1 MEQSHTQSTA
11 SSTPLQYPSPQ
22 VANTAAATTLIN
34 GTAVNKRKADNE
46 PGTNGQV
53 GKKKARTRV
62 SYSCSECHRRKQKC
76 DRQVPCSHCIARRV
90 PELCK
95 NYTPGKGEGDLNL
108 RIARLEQIIE
118 MALPHISASV
128 SISSS
133 GEIVSPQ
140 QGQHS
145 FSRSASPSNET
156 DEGIATGT
164 TLDIAAGTLQSG
176 KWYGASALGSVSVVP
191 ILEQL
196 QHNGISTGRPPTLD
210 DIQQPTAAEKLK
222 SLVQE
227 CGVPPHKLAELVQD
241 LPPKSVADTLVDFY
255 FTHINYTRYPLYEPA
270 FRVSYDSIW
279 TNGVRVSPSDAR
291 FLPLLFVVMATAARL
306 APEHIAGDL
315 RTRRVTS
322 LRYYWSSRRTLTLAS
337 AIQNESLEL
346 LLARLL
352 SARFLIFDRR
362 ITECWSQLG
371 AAVRT
376 AHALGLHR
384 DGAKLGLDPFQTEYR
399 RRIWSYL
406 YHADRTHALLL
417 GRPHSIQDDYT
428 DTLPPM
434 NIEDSELLIATSSP
448 LRPHPLSQ
456 PTHMTFVILRHQLAK
471 IIGHIVHHF
480 QFVRSHLRYQEV
492 LNLDNELQQFVAA
505 LPPHYSLDPDTSLD
519 TVLDFLPVHRFLI
532 VTEVYFVRI
541 SLHRPY
547 LLRKLDSDR
556 FNFSRKACFDSA
568 RRDFEARQAFKATTH
583 KTILDSL
590 GGAYREFQAAM
601 ISGIALLIE
610 PQSEESFARRR
621 VLDTFINQYGSSS
634 EVDSTTRRELAIIE
648 LLRKRSLEISGDPT
662 NVDGVE
668 GKQGSPTT
676 EENAKLL
683 LDLNRG
689 GSAVTRGRA
698 GSTAS
703 TRPMSTTPGHTLG
716 ATTPSSSAS
725 PYMHHPSPAIGPFS
739 GPIQSSQ
746 LFEPRS
752 PSFQRPKHN
761 LATFTPPQSHAVVPG
776 GSPSDSS
783 TSEEAAQTL
792 LDNWLNQS
800 TTTEVGFDGVSTSDA
815 AWAGGSDYGAVNG
828 GVPGLGDLA
837 NQEFVGSLIGTIG
850 GLDTPSLHAG
860 GVDSSDW
867 VYWDALVNEIRNS
880 SSS

>member
-1 MEQSHTQSTA
+1 MEQPHTQFTA

-22 VANTAAATTLIN
+22 VINTAAATTLVN

-46 PGTNGQV
+46 LAANGQV
-53 GKKKARTRV
+53 SKKKARTRV

-145 FSRSASPSNET
+145 FSRSASPSNDT
-156 DEGIATGT
+156 DEGITTGA
-164 TLDIAAGTLQSG
+164 TLDIAGGTLQSG
-176 KWYGASALGSVSVVP
+176 KWYGTSALGSVNVAP

-196 QHNGISTGRPPTLD
+196 QHNGISTGRPTTLD

-315 RTRRVTS
+315 RTRRITS
-322 LRYYWSSRRTLTLAS
+322 LRYYWSSRRTLTLAA

-434 NIEDSELLIATSSP
+434 NIEDPELLIATSSP

-456 PTHMTFVILRHQLAK
+456 PTHMTFVILRHQLAR

-492 LNLDNELQQFVAA
+492 LNLDNELQQFVAS

-519 TVLDFLPVHRFLI
+519 AVLDFLPVHRFLI

-568 RRDFEARQAFKATTH
+568 RRDFEVRQAFKATAH

-610 PQSEESFARRR
+610 PQGEESPARRR
-621 VLDTFINQYGSSS
+621 VLDTFIDQYGNGP
-634 EVDSTTRRELAIIE
+634 EADSTTRRELAIIE

-662 NVDGVE
+662 NVDGAE
-668 GKQGSPTT
+668 GKHGSPTT

-683 LDLNRG
+683 LDLNRS
-689 GSAVTRGRA
+689 GSVVTRGRA
-698 GSTAS
+698 GSAAS

-725 PYMHHPSPAIGPFS
+725 PYMHHLSPAVGPFS

-746 LFEPRS
+746 IFEPRS
-752 PSFQRPKHN
+752 PTFQRPKHN
-761 LATFTPPQSHAVVPG
+761 LATFTPPQSHAAVPG

-800 TTTEVGFDGVSTSDA
+800 TTAEVGFDSVSASDA
-815 AWAGGSDYGAVNG
+815 AWAGSSDYGAVNG
-828 GVPGLGDLA
+828 NVPGLGDLA

-850 GLDTPSLHAG
+850 GLDTPSLNAG

>member
-1 MEQSHTQSTA
+1 MEQSHAAQPQLTVLTNSLHY
-11 SSTPLQYPSPQ
+11 SSPPQ
-22 VANTAAATTLIN
+22 VANTAVATSLVNGAGSKRKAEDSGNSAATT
-34 GTAVNKRKADNE
+34 
-46 PGTNGQV
+46 
-53 GKKKARTRV
+53 KKKARTRV

-118 MALPHISASV
+118 MALPHFSASV
-128 SISSS
+128 SINSS
-133 GEIVSPQ
+133 GEITSPHQAHPSYSRSVSPLNDPEENV
-140 QGQHS
+140 
-145 FSRSASPSNET
+145 A
-156 DEGIATGT
+156 AAT
-164 TLDIAAGTLQSG
+164 TLDAAVGTLQSG
-176 KWYGASALGSVSVVP
+176 KWYGASALGSVSVAP

-196 QHNGISTGRPPTLD
+196 QYSGLSAGRPTLED
-210 DIQQPTAAEKLK
+210 SHQPTPAEKMK
-222 SLVQE
+222 SLVQD

-241 LPPKSVADTLVDFY
+241 LPPKSVSDTLVNFY

-279 TNGVRVSPSDAR
+279 TNGTRISPSDAR
-291 FLPLLFVVMATAARL
+291 FLPLLFVVMATAVRL

-322 LRYYWSSRRTLTLAS
+322 LRYYWSCKFLPTGIALVCSWFFPARRTLTLAA

-417 GRPHSIQDDYT
+417 GRPQSIQDDYT
-428 DTLPPM
+428 DTLPPL
-434 NIEDSELLIATSSP
+434 NIEDAELLMAPQAP

-456 PTHMTFVILRHQLAK
+456 PTRMTFVILRHQLAK

-492 LNLDNELQQFVAA
+492 LNLDKELQQFVAA

-519 TVLDFLPVHRFLI
+519 SVLDFLPVHRFLI
-532 VTEVYFVRI
+532 ITEVYFVRI

-568 RRDFEARQAFKATTH
+568 RRDFEARQAFKATAH

-601 ISGIALLIE
+601 ISGIGLLID
-610 PQSEESFARRR
+610 PQSEESSARRR
-621 VLDTFINQYGSSS
+621 VLETFIDQYGNNPD
-634 EVDSTTRRELAIIE
+634 VDSTTRRELAIIE
-648 LLRKRSLEISGDPT
+648 LLRKRSLEISGDDST
-662 NVDGVE
+662 NVDGAE
-668 GKQGSPTT
+668 DKHDSPTT

-689 GSAVTRGRA
+689 ASSSARARA
-698 GSTAS
+698 GSAAS
-703 TRPMSTTPGHTLG
+703 SRPMSTTPGHALG
-716 ATTPSSSAS
+716 PATPSSSAS
-725 PYMHHPSPAIGPFS
+725 PYIAHPSPAVGAF
-739 GPIQSSQ
+739 QSANPPPLGYEDS
-746 LFEPRS
+746 S
-752 PSFQRPKHN
+752 SSWRPKGS
-761 LATFTPPQSHAVVPG
+761 LATFTPPQSHATVPG

-792 LDNWLNQS
+792 LDNWLNHS
-800 TTTEVGFDGVSTSDA
+800 TAVESGFDGVSSSDA
-815 AWAGGSDYGAVNG
+815 AWAGGADYGTLNG
-828 GVPGLGDLA
+828 GVGIGELA
-837 NQEFVGSLIGTIG
+837 NQERARQLR
-850 GLDTPSLHAG
+850 L
-860 GVDSSDW
+860 GV
-867 VYWDALVNEIRNS
+867 LGCLG
-880 SSS
+880 

>member
-1 MEQSHTQSTA
+1 MEQPHTQFPA
-11 SSTPLQYPSPQ
+11 STPLQYPSPQ
-22 VANTAAATTLIN
+22 VANTAAATTLVN
-34 GTAVNKRKADNE
+34 GAANKRKADGE
-46 PGTNGQV
+46 PSANGQAA
-53 GKKKARTRV
+53 KKKARTRV

-133 GEIVSPQ
+133 GEIINPQ
-140 QGQHS
+140 QLRHS
-145 FSRSASPSNET
+145 YSRSASPSNET
-156 DEGIATGT
+156 DEGAAAGATMES
-164 TLDIAAGTLQSG
+164 AVGTLQSG

-196 QHNGISTGRPPTLD
+196 HHSGISAGRPVTLD

-222 SLVQE
+222 YLVQD

-291 FLPLLFVVMATAARL
+291 FLPLLFVVMATAVRL

-428 DTLPPM
+428 DTMPPM
-434 NIEDSELLIATSSP
+434 NIEDSELLIATASP

-492 LNLDNELQQFVAA
+492 LNLDNELQQFVAS

-519 TVLDFLPVHRFLI
+519 AVLDFLPVHRFLI

-556 FNFSRKACFDSA
+556 FSFSRKACFDSA
-568 RRDFEARQAFKATTH
+568 RRDFEVRQAFKATSH
-583 KTILDSL
+583 KTVLDSL

-610 PQSEESFARRR
+610 PQSEERLARRR
-621 VLDTFINQYGSSS
+621 VLDAFIDQYDNGP
-634 EVDSTTRRELAIIE
+634 DTDATTRRELAIIE
-648 LLRKRSLEISGDPT
+648 LLRKRALEIGGDPT
-662 NVDGVE
+662 NVDGAE
-668 GKQGSPTT
+668 DKKGSPTT

-689 GSAVTRGRA
+689 GSAATRGRA
-698 GSTAS
+698 DSVAS
-703 TRPMSTTPGHTLG
+703 TRPLSTTPGHAFG
-716 ATTPSSSAS
+716 ATTPSSTAS
-725 PYMHHPSPAIGPFS
+725 PYMHHPSPSIGPFS
-739 GPIQSSQ
+739 GPTHSQ
-746 LFEPRS
+746 VFETRS
-752 PSFQRPKHN
+752 PTFQRPRNN
-761 LATFTPPQSHAVVPG
+761 LATFTPPQSHAAIPG

-800 TTTEVGFDGVSTSDA
+800 TTAETGFDGVSTNDA
-815 AWAGGSDYGAVNG
+815 TWAGGSEFGSMSE
-828 GVPGLGDLA
+828 GVPGLGELA

-850 GLDTPSLHAG
+850 GLDTPSLGAG
-860 GVDSSDW
+860 GADSSDW
-867 VYWDALVNEIRNS
+867 VYWDTLVNEIRNS

>member
-1 MEQSHTQSTA
+1 MEHHQPQLTVLTNSLH
-11 SSTPLQYPSPQ
+11 YPSPPQ
-22 VANTAAATTLIN
+22 VANTAAATSLVN
-34 GTAVNKRKADNE
+34 GSAGTKRKADD
-46 PGTNGQV
+46 PAAAS
-53 GKKKARTRV
+53 KKKARTRV

-118 MALPHISASV
+118 MALPHFSSSV

-133 GEIVSPQ
+133 GEITSPQ
-140 QGQHS
+140 QMHPS
-145 FSRSASPSNET
+145 YSRSASPSNEA
-156 DEGIATGT
+156 DDNVAVGA
-164 TLDIAAGTLQSG
+164 TLDIAGGTLQAG
-176 KWYGASALGSVSVVP
+176 KWYGASALGSVSVAP

-196 QHNGISTGRPPTLD
+196 QHSGLSAGRSSLEDP
-210 DIQQPTAAEKLK
+210 QQPTPAEKMK
-222 SLVQE
+222 SLVQD

-241 LPPKSVADTLVDFY
+241 LPPKSVSDALVDFY
-255 FTHINYTRYPLYEPA
+255 FTHVNYTRYPLYEPA

-279 TNGVRVSPSDAR
+279 ANGTRVSASDAR
-291 FLPLLFVVMATAARL
+291 FLPLLFVVMATAVRL
-306 APEHIAGDL
+306 APEHIAGDS
-315 RTRRVTS
+315 RTRRITS
-322 LRYYWSSRRTLTLAS
+322 LRYYWSSRRTLTLAA

-434 NIEDSELLIATSSP
+434 NIEDAELIMAPTAQF
-448 LRPHPLSQ
+448 RPHPLSQ
-456 PTHMTFVILRHQLAK
+456 PTRMTFVILRHQLAK

-519 TVLDFLPVHRFLI
+519 SVLDFLPVHRFLI

-556 FNFSRKACFDSA
+556 FKFSRKACFDSA

-601 ISGIALLIE
+601 ISGIALLID
-610 PQSEESFARRR
+610 PHSEECSARRR
-621 VLDTFINQYGSSS
+621 VLDTFIDQYGNNPD
-634 EVDSTTRRELAIIE
+634 VDSTTRRELAIIE
-648 LLRKRSLEISGDPT
+648 LLRKRSLEISGSDPT
-662 NVDGVE
+662 NVDGAE
-668 GKQGSPTT
+668 DKQGSPTT

-689 GSAVTRGRA
+689 NTSSARARA
-698 GSTAS
+698 GSVAS
-703 TRPMSTTPGHTLG
+703 SRPMSTTPGHTLG
-716 ATTPSSSAS
+716 PGTPSSSAS
-725 PYMHHPSPAIGPFS
+725 PYIPHQSPAPGPFS
-739 GPIQSSQ
+739 SANPSQ
-746 LFEPRS
+746 PSFESRS
-752 PSFQRPKHN
+752 PSWQRPKHN
-761 LATFTPPQSHAVVPG
+761 LPTFTPPQSHATVPG

-792 LDNWLNQS
+792 LDNWINHS
-800 TTTEVGFDGVSTSDA
+800 TTVESGFDGVSSSEA
-815 AWAGGSDYGAVNG
+815 AWAGGADYGALNG
-828 GVPGLGDLA
+828 SVGIGELA

-850 GLDTPSLHAG
+850 GLDTPSLATG
-860 GVDSSDW
+860 GIDSSDW

>member
-1 MEQSHTQSTA
+1 MEQSHIAQSHLTVHT
-11 SSTPLQYPSPQ
+11 SPLHYPSPSQ
-22 VANTAAATTLIN
+22 VANTAAATNLVN
-34 GTAVNKRKADNE
+34 GAGGKRKAED
-46 PGTNGQV
+46 PGANASNA
-53 GKKKARTRV
+53 KKKARTRV

-118 MALPHISASV
+118 MALPHFSASV
-128 SISSS
+128 SINAS
-133 GEIVSPQ
+133 GEITSPQ
-140 QGQHS
+140 QAHPS
-145 FSRSASPSNET
+145 YSRSASPSNDTE
-156 DEGIATGT
+156 DNMVAGT
-164 TLDIAAGTLQSG
+164 TLDVAGGTLQSG
-176 KWYGASALGSVSVVP
+176 KWYGASALGSVSVAP

-196 QHNGISTGRPPTLD
+196 QHSGLSAGRPALEDPL
-210 DIQQPTAAEKLK
+210 QPTPAEKMK
-222 SLVQE
+222 YLVQD

-241 LPPKSVADTLVDFY
+241 LPPKSVSDALVDFY

-279 TNGVRVSPSDAR
+279 SNGTRVSPSDAR
-291 FLPLLFVVMATAARL
+291 FLPLLFVVMATAVRL
-306 APEHIAGDL
+306 APEHLGGDL
-315 RTRRVTS
+315 RTRRITS
-322 LRYYWSSRRTLTLAS
+322 LRYYWSSRRSLTLAA

-384 DGAKLGLDPFQTEYR
+384 DGAKLGLDPFQSEYR

-428 DTLPPM
+428 DTLPPL
-434 NIEDSELLIATSSP
+434 NIEDAELLLAPTAP

-492 LNLDNELQQFVAA
+492 LNLDKELQQFVAA

-519 TVLDFLPVHRFLI
+519 SVLDFLPVHRFLI

-568 RRDFEARQAFKATTH
+568 RRDFEARQAFRATTH

-590 GGAYREFQAAM
+590 GGAYREFQSAM
-601 ISGIALLIE
+601 ISGIALLVDH
-610 PQSEESFARRR
+610 QSDETPARRH
-621 VLDTFINQYGSSS
+621 VLNTFIDLYGNNPD
-634 EVDSTTRRELAIIE
+634 VDSTTRRELAIIE
-648 LLRKRSLEISGDPT
+648 LLRKRSLEISGDDPP
-662 NVDGVE
+662 NVDGAE
-668 GKQGSPTT
+668 DKHGSPTT

-683 LDLNRG
+683 LDLNR
-689 GSAVTRGRA
+689 ARARA
-698 GSTAS
+698 GSVAS
-703 TRPMSTTPGHTLG
+703 SRPMSTTPGHALG
-716 ATTPSSSAS
+716 PGTPSSTAS
-725 PYMHHPSPAIGPFS
+725 PYIPHPSPAVGAFPS
-739 GPIQSSQ
+739 ANPQPG
-746 LFEPRS
+746 FEAHS
-752 PSFQRPKHN
+752 PSWQRSGRN
-761 LATFTPPQSHAVVPG
+761 LATFTPPQSHATVAG

-783 TSEEAAQTL
+783 ASEEAAQTL
-792 LDNWLNQS
+792 LDNWLNHSS
-800 TTTEVGFDGVSTSDA
+800 TVESGFDGVSSSEA
-815 AWAGGSDYGAVNG
+815 AWAGGADYGALNG
-828 GVPGLGDLA
+828 SVGIGELA

-850 GLDTPSLHAG
+850 GIDAPSLTAG
-860 GVDSSDW
+860 GIDSSDW

-880 SSS
+880 STS

>member
-1 MEQSHTQSTA
+1 MEQPQTQFTA
-11 SSTPLQYPSPQ
+11 PSTPLQYPSPH
-22 VANTAAATTLIN
+22 VANTAAATSLLN
-34 GTAVNKRKADNE
+34 GAANKRKADSD
-46 PGTNGQV
+46 PSANGQAA
-53 GKKKARTRV
+53 KKKARTRV

-128 SISSS
+128 SITSS
-133 GEIVSPQ
+133 GEIVSSQ
-140 QGQHS
+140 QGRPS
-145 FSRSASPSNET
+145 YSRSASPSNET
-156 DEGIATGT
+156 DEGTGAGATLESAG
-164 TLDIAAGTLQSG
+164 GTLQSG

-196 QHNGISTGRPPTLD
+196 QHNGISTGRPVTLD

-222 SLVQE
+222 SLVQDY
-227 CGVPPHKLAELVQD
+227 GVPPQKLAELVQD
-241 LPPKSVADTLVDFY
+241 LPPKSIADTLVDFY

-291 FLPLLFVVMATAARL
+291 FLPLLFVVMATAVRL

-315 RTRRVTS
+315 QTRRITS
-322 LRYYWSSRRTLTLAS
+322 LRYYWSSRRTLTLAA

-492 LNLDNELQQFVAA
+492 LNLDNELQQFVAS

-519 TVLDFLPVHRFLI
+519 AVLDFLPVHRFLI

-541 SLHRPY
+541 NLHRPY

-556 FNFSRKACFDSA
+556 FSFSRKACFDSA

-601 ISGIALLIE
+601 ISGIALLLE
-610 PQSEESFARRR
+610 PQSEESPVRRR
-621 VLDTFINQYGSSS
+621 VLDTFIDQYGNGP
-634 EVDSTTRRELAIIE
+634 EIDSTTRRELAIIE
-648 LLRKRSLEISGDPT
+648 LLRKRSLEISGDPANT
-662 NVDGVE
+662 DGVE
-668 GKQGSPTT
+668 NKQGSPTT

-683 LDLNRG
+683 LDLNRS
-689 GSAVTRGRA
+689 GSAVTRDRA
-698 GSTAS
+698 GSAAS

-716 ATTPSSSAS
+716 ATTPSSAAS
-725 PYMHHPSPAIGPFS
+725 PYMHHPSPAVGPFS
-739 GPIQSSQ
+739 GSVQSSQ
-746 LFEPRS
+746 LFEARS
-752 PSFQRPKHN
+752 PTFQRPKHN
-761 LATFTPPQSHAVVPG
+761 LATFTPPQSHTAVPG

-800 TTTEVGFDGVSTSDA
+800 TAAETGFDGVSTNDA
-815 AWAGGSDYGAVNG
+815 TWAGGSDYGAING
-828 GVPGLGDLA
+828 SVPGLGELA
-837 NQEFVGSLIGTIG
+837 NQEFVGSLIGTIN
-850 GLDTPSLHAG
+850 GLDTPSLSSG

>member
-1 MEQSHTQSTA
+1 MEQPHTQFTAPST
-11 SSTPLQYPSPQ
+11 SLQYSSPQ
-22 VANTAAATTLIN
+22 VANTAAATTLVN
-34 GTAVNKRKADNE
+34 GSAASKRKADNE
-46 PGTNGQV
+46 PAANGQV
-53 GKKKARTRV
+53 SKKKARTRV

-140 QGQHS
+140 QPS
-145 FSRSASPSNET
+145 FSRSASPSNDT
-156 DEGIATGT
+156 DEGITSGAA
-164 TLDIAAGTLQSG
+164 LDLAGGTLQSG
-176 KWYGASALGSVSVVP
+176 KWYGASALGSVNVAP
-191 ILEQL
+191 IFEQL
-196 QHNGISTGRPPTLD
+196 HHNGISTGRPTSLD

-227 CGVPPHKLAELVQD
+227 CGVPPHKLAELTQD

-279 TNGVRVSPSDAR
+279 TNGMRVSPSDAR

-322 LRYYWSSRRTLTLAS
+322 LRYYWSSRRTLTLAA

-492 LNLDNELQQFVAA
+492 LNLDNELQQFVAS

-519 TVLDFLPVHRFLI
+519 AVLDFLPVHRFLI

-568 RRDFEARQAFKATTH
+568 RRDFEVRQAFKATAH

-610 PQSEESFARRR
+610 PQSEESPLRRR
-621 VLDTFINQYGSSS
+621 VLDTFIDQYGSNSP

-662 NVDGVE
+662 NVDGAE

-683 LDLNRG
+683 LDLNRS

-698 GSTAS
+698 GSAAS
-703 TRPMSTTPGHTLG
+703 ARPMSATPGHTLG

-725 PYMHHPSPAIGPFS
+725 PYMHHPSPVVGPFS
-739 GPIQSSQ
+739 GPSQ
-746 LFEPRS
+746 IFEPRS
-752 PSFQRPKHN
+752 PTFQRPKHN
-761 LATFTPPQSHAVVPG
+761 LATFTPPQSHAAVSG
-776 GSPSDSS
+776 GSPSASS

-800 TTTEVGFDGVSTSDA
+800 TTAEVGFDGVSASDA
-815 AWAGGSDYGAVNG
+815 TWPGSSDYGAVNG
-828 GVPGLGDLA
+828 SVPGLADLA

-850 GLDTPSLHAG
+850 GLDTPSLNAG
-860 GVDSSDW
+860 GVDTSDW

>member
-1 MEQSHTQSTA
+1 MTSGREPEGTEEALDDKMNTGFEDLGRFLAGFGRSLPVGGPKEQIGDLTIIEVLSENRSHDKALQGRSYLNRPTTSPAPLEPPYPALDGAISYSVYCIFDTSPIPIP
-11 SSTPLQYPSPQ
+11 SSRQHGRSHYI
-22 VANTAAATTLIN
+22 IN

-648 LLRKRSLEISGDPT
+648 LLQ
-662 NVDGVE
+662 

-739 GPIQSSQ
+739 GPI
-746 LFEPRS
+746 
-752 PSFQRPKHN
+752 N
-761 LATFTPPQSHAVVPG
+761 LAT
-776 GSPSDSS
+776 
-783 TSEEAAQTL
+783 
-792 LDNWLNQS
+792 
-800 TTTEVGFDGVSTSDA
+800 
-815 AWAGGSDYGAVNG
+815 
-828 GVPGLGDLA
+828 
-837 NQEFVGSLIGTIG
+837 I
-850 GLDTPSLHAG
+850 
-860 GVDSSDW
+860 
-867 VYWDALVNEIRNS
+867 
-880 SSS
+880 

>member
-1 MEQSHTQSTA
+1 
-11 SSTPLQYPSPQ
+11 
-22 VANTAAATTLIN
+22 ANTAAATTLIN
-34 GTAVNKRKADNE
+34 GAANKRKADND
-46 PGTNGQV
+46 PTANGQAV
-53 GKKKARTRV
+53 KKKARTRV

-133 GEIVSPQ
+133 GEIIFPQ
-140 QGQHS
+140 QGRPS
-145 FSRSASPSNET
+145 YSRSASPSNET
-156 DEGIATGT
+156 DEGAVVG
-164 TLDIAAGTLQSG
+164 TLDAAGGTFQSG
-176 KWYGASALGSVSVVP
+176 KWYGAGALDSVSVAP

-196 QHNGISTGRPPTLD
+196 QHNGISTGRPVTLD

-222 SLVQE
+222 SLVRD

-279 TNGVRVSPSDAR
+279 TNGVRVSPGDAR
-291 FLPLLFVVMATAARL
+291 FLPLLFVVMATAVRL

-315 RTRRVTS
+315 RTRRITS

-492 LNLDNELQQFVAA
+492 LNLDNELQQFVAS

-519 TVLDFLPVHRFLI
+519 AVLDFLPVHRFLI

-568 RRDFEARQAFKATTH
+568 RRDFEVRQAFKATTH

-610 PQSEESFARRR
+610 PQSEESPARRR
-621 VLDTFINQYGSSS
+621 VLDTFIDQYGDSP
-634 EVDSTTRRELAIIE
+634 EIDSTTRRELAIIE
-648 LLRKRSLEISGDPT
+648 LLRKRALEINGDSA
-662 NVDGVE
+662 NVDGAE
-668 GKQGSPTT
+668 EKQGSPTT

-683 LDLNRG
+683 LDLNRS
-689 GSAVTRGRA
+689 GSAVTRARA
-698 GSTAS
+698 GSAAS
-703 TRPMSTTPGHTLG
+703 TRPMSTTPSHVLG
-716 ATTPSSSAS
+716 ATTPSSTAS
-725 PYMHHPSPAIGPFS
+725 PYMHHASPAVGPFS
-739 GPIQSSQ
+739 APIQSSQ
-746 LFEPRS
+746 VFEVRS

-761 LATFTPPQSHAVVPG
+761 LATFTPPQSHTVPG

-800 TTTEVGFDGVSTSDA
+800 TAAEAGFDGVSTNEA
-815 AWAGGSDYGAVNG
+815 AWAGGSEYGTMNG
-828 GVPGLGDLA
+828 GVPGLGELA

-850 GLDTPSLHAG
+850 GLDTPSLG
-860 GVDSSDW
+860 SSGVDSSDW